1 MTLSLLR
8 QKRHGS
14 RHLLDTIASAIFHHN
29 LNKRRKIMQIDINI
43 AMSRGRDESCMG
55 IAWFIVHF
63 VFRPFRL
70 WNVRHIQGISPI
82 LFPFLPGL

>member
-1 MTLSLLR
+1 
-8 QKRHGS
+8 
-14 RHLLDTIASAIFHHN
+14 
-29 LNKRRKIMQIDINI
+29 MQIDINI